1 MMKHLALPLIFFFVL
16 TAAGC
21 DLFSTRDPEPP
32 SSGSSTFVPPTSP
45 DLVLANL
52 ENAVAEKSTENYLR
66 CLVDTLNSNQRYL
79 FIPSASAAGRYAAT
93 FAEWSL
99 QSERAWFS
107 AMKAFSE
114 ADAPSSLSLNGSFS
128 VIAADSAIYEGT
140 YDLAFRHGVS
150 SVSETVRG
158 NLQFVLHTD
167 RNSIWSISRW
177 TDIPRDD
184 ETSWS
189 EWKGRF
195 AN

>member
-1 MMKHLALPLIFFFVL
+1 MKHLALPLMLVL
-16 TAAGC
+16 ALAASGC

-32 SSGSSTFVPPTSP
+32 SSGSSTFIPPTSP
-45 DLVLANL
+45 DLVLSNL
-52 ENAVAEKSTENYLR
+52 ENAVAEKSAENYIR
-66 CLVDTLNSNQRYL
+66 CLVDTLNSSQRYL

-93 FAEWSL
+93 FADWSL

-114 ADAPSSLSLNGSFS
+114 ADAPSSLTLTGSFS
-128 VIAADSAIYEGT
+128 VIAADSAIYEGE

-150 SVSETVRG
+150 SVAETVRG
-158 NLQFVLHTD
+158 SLQFVLHID

-177 TDIPRDD
+177 TDIPRND